1 MILIPVFLLLLAGW
15 ILLAW
20 SIAEDQNLKWLR
32 ILCARVF
39 VVLVFVGGTGAGVVV
54 TRMQLRNQHR
64 VDTSAFA
71 TAVRDQL
78 QRGETERLLE
88 NLNRIVEPP
97 DEWSNESGDV
107 LERLNAAIERM
118 QATDSAADDIQV
130 AVETTQS
137 QYE

>member
-97 DEWSNESGDV
+97 DEWSNENGDV

>member
-54 TRMQLRNQHR
+54 TRLQLRNQHR

-97 DEWSNESGDV
+97 DEWSNENGDV

>member
-39 VVLVFVGGTGAGVVV
+39 VVLVFVGGTGAGVIV
-54 TRMQLRNQHR
+54 TRMQLRQQQR
-64 VDTSAFA
+64 ADTNAFA

-78 QRGETERLLE
+78 QRGDTEGLLE
-88 NLNRIVEPP
+88 NLNAIVEPP
-97 DEWSNESGDV
+97 DEWSNESSDV

-118 QATDSAADDIQV
+118 RAADAEAADDIRV
-130 AVETTQS
+130 AAEPMRS
-137 QYE
+137 HY